1 MKYEDKFLSP
11 SVFTYMSKNRRTLQS
26 PDVVAIKN
34 QQGNG
39 IRLPLYVKK
48 SNDEGLEFY
57 FLGDLF
63 VIENSFLQETMSVNS
78 DRNVSVVRMDFELDQ
93 KVEQNLYEYLVG

>member
-1 MKYEDKFLSP
+1 
-11 SVFTYMSKNRRTLQS
+11 MSKNRRTLQS

-39 IRLPLYVKK
+39 IRLPLFVKK

-57 FLGDLF
+57 FLGDLY
-63 VIENSFLQETMSVNS
+63 VIEKSFLQETMSVNS